1 MTADVKA
8 DSRVRCST
16 WHQRSC
22 SIDPRKRRGQQP
34 RRLIMLIFVG
44 WVPPYLYP
52 SGCLPRSRRE
62 DLSQPHNAHEG
73 CTHHR
78 GCVSSEDR
86 CRSLSRLLRGRGL
99 RSGNRPHEGC
109 EFARD
114 GGGNGVR
121 VLAARAQ
128 LAISPTEAD
137 LRPPGDVANRCREML
152 LARLDLLGDLGA
164 VTIGLRGFD
173 QNAAR
178 MAVARLRDAAE
189 PAPVAARV
197 LTRREPEIAHELAR
211 IIEAGEVAEFGDRG
225 IRDRELHVVK
235 L

>member
-1 MTADVKA
+1 
-8 DSRVRCST
+8 
-16 WHQRSC
+16 
-22 SIDPRKRRGQQP
+22 
-34 RRLIMLIFVG
+34 MLIFVG

-86 CRSLSRLLRGRGL
+86 CRCLSRLRRGRGL

-164 VTIGLRGFD
+164 VTIGL
-173 QNAAR
+173 AASIR
-178 MAVARLRDAAE
+178 
-189 PAPVAARV
+189 
-197 LTRREPEIAHELAR
+197 TRRAWPLPAFVMPPSRRRSPLVYSLGVSPR
-211 IIEAGEVAEFGDRG
+211 
-225 IRDRELHVVK
+225 
-235 L
+235 

>member
-1 MTADVKA
+1 MLDVSLEVVQHRPSEETGPVTTTVDHAD
-8 DSRVRCST
+8 
-16 WHQRSC
+16 
-22 SIDPRKRRGQQP
+22 IRG
-34 RRLIMLIFVG
+34 LGTTLLVSVG
-44 WVPPYLYP
+44 M
-52 SGCLPRSRRE
+52 PRSRRE

-137 LRPPGDVANRCREML
+137 LRPPGDVANRGREML
-152 LARLDLLGDLGA
+152 LARLDLLRDLGA
-164 VTIGLRGFD
+164 MTIGLRGFD

-178 MAVARLRDAAE
+178 MAVA
-189 PAPVAARV
+189 
-197 LTRREPEIAHELAR
+197 
-211 IIEAGEVAEFGDRG
+211 
-225 IRDRELHVVK
+225 
-235 L
+235 